1 MQLEVTNGAAV
12 PRPMRTG
19 HRYFGF
25 LMPFSKSAH
34 RKKSGSANV

>member
-1 MQLEVTNGAAV
+1 MQLEVTNSAAV

-25 LMPFSKSAH
+25 LMPFSKSA
-34 RKKSGSANV
+34 SGKRFGLADV